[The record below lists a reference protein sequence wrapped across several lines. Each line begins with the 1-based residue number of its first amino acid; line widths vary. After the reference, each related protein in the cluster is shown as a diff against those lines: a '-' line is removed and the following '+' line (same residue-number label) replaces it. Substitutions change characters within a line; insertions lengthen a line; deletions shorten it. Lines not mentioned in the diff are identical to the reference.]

1 MHIFIKNKGDNMF
14 YCRKRLWSLLLLF
27 LGIGLTAGAF
37 LSFWLSLV
45 IGIGLIGAGIYINMN
60 S

>member
-1 MHIFIKNKGDNMF
+1 MF